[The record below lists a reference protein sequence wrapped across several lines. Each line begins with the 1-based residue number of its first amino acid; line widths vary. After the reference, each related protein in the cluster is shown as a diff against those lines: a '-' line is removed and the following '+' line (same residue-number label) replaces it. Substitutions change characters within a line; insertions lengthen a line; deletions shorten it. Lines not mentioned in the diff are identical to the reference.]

1 MLTIPADQWRQ
12 LLPGL
17 RRRCPLLTD
26 ADLAEGQ
33 RRIDLL
39 TAKIQ
44 NRHWVDRVTARRTV
58 LELLQQSGGIPTGG

>member
-12 LLPGL
+12 LLPEL

-26 ADLAEGQ
+26 DDLAEGR

-44 NRHWVDRVTARRTV
+44 NRHWVDRVTARRVV
-58 LELLQQSGGIPTGG
+58 LELLQRSGGIPTGG